1 MRSELIPFDSPLPE
15 EWTSSTRRVDVDV
28 SPGEERAVV
37 ELAGNPAL
45 VYEPPVRPAGGAVQ
59 DDWPE
64 RVSIYHGHMRLQMSL
79 TEWDWLKKQVDTVI
93 KVGRVNF
100 EGLKERHGIDTLVP
114 SRLR

>member
-28 SPGEERAVV
+28 LPGEERTVV
-37 ELAGNPAL
+37 ELAGSPAL
-45 VYEPPVRPAGGAVQ
+45 VYEPPIQ

-79 TEWDWLKKQVDTVI
+79 TEWEWLKKQVDMVI
-93 KVGRVNF
+93 TLGQVNVD
-100 EGLKERHGIDTLVP
+100 GLKERHGSDGFVP
-114 SRLR
+114 SRLQ